1 MEDSCETP
9 PLPLSHP
16 WRRWGGRG
24 VEERKRKERD
34 RVVSLFA

>member
-1 MEDSCETP
+1 MYGSCETLP
-9 PLPLSHP
+9 WPLSDP

-24 VEERKRKERD
+24 VEERKIKERD